1 MTVLRNVQVK
11 CLKELIVISLYLFF
25 CHNLSIFYHKENG
38 FVCAVLFILGRQMF
52 VGLTVFK
59 CNLKHIHTMMYNI
72 FLIYDT
78 QTTFLVLFYLTHNSP
93 VLSYKNG
100 SVISY
105 TKQFCFIIHKKV
117 QLYQKQNSLVI
128 SKTNSSVLLLR
139 KKVLLYP
146 TYNSSVLSYR
156 KQVCYILH
164 KKFCLIMHNISFI
177 FYTKQFYFVIHKLPV
192 LCYTKQFCFV
202 IHNNVLFYPI
212 QNSFVLSYTNKL
224 YFIIHKRHYSI
235 LHKIT
240 LFYPTQSSS
249 IISYTMFQR
258 CIIRNN

>member
-11 CLKELIVISLYLFF
+11 CLKELIVISFYLFF

-59 CNLKHIHTMMYNI
+59 CNLKHIHTMMYTI

-78 QTTFLVLFYLTHNSP
+78 QTTFVVLFYLTHNSP
-93 VLSYKNG
+93 VLSYKKWFCYIIHKIVLFYYTQK
-100 SVISY
+100 SLVVSKTKQFSY
-105 TKQFCFIIHKKV
+105 IKDKQFCFIT
-117 QLYQKQNSLVI
+117 Q
-128 SKTNSSVLLLR
+128 

-177 FYTKQFYFVIHKLPV
+177 F
-192 LCYTKQFCFV
+192 YTKQFCFV

-240 LFYPTQSSS
+240 LFYPIQSSS